1 MAAAET
7 EADAANVAQAES
19 GSQGSLKRFARQL
32 AESQHRV
39 TLLSVDHQSLDR
51 LDTQKAFLY
60 EAYTIFR
67 QQAQNLRLAGQAG
80 EWLLD
85 NYYVISS
92 ALRQVE
98 HDMPHHYYRQLPRA
112 VAGEWRGYPRIYL
125 LARDLLAGQSVHL
138 ELDWVQQ
145 FVTYYQEITPLT
157 MGELW
162 ALPTMLRFSIIEH
175 LIQALAPLTGQV
187 SAPLPDQADARDT
200 AADAAVPWCILGLR
214 ALETQNWKRFFEEVS
229 LVEQIL
235 SQDPAAVY
243 QEMDFDTRDSYR
255 KVVEK
260 LSRATSSDEVVVAS
274 QAISLAQQAKPGQEP
289 QAWSA
294 CTAHV
299 GYYLIDDGLPQLEG
313 ALAYRPPRLVLLRR
327 WWLQRHPTLLY
338 LGSVASLALLL
349 YLLLFTYLNHAGAS
363 PLAMLTTTLFVFIP
377 LLTVAVT
384 QASWLM
390 TLLVKPRV
398 LPKLDFAAGVP
409 ASCRTMVVMPTLLN
423 DAAEVDALLQQ
434 IELHYLRNQDPHI
447 TFALLTDFCDA
458 LQQQM
463 LQDEPLFFQVSQGIQ
478 RLNQRYGQPTDR
490 GPFYLFHRERLWN
503 AEEGFWMGWERKR
516 GKLEEFNQLLLGE
529 NSTTYTTQIG
539 HLAILPQIRYVV
551 TLDADTTLP
560 HGQARRLIGTLAHPL
575 NQARIDPH
583 RGTVTGGYTVLQPRV
598 EIKPTSANY
607 SSFSRIYCGQS
618 GLDLYSLAVSDM
630 YQDLFGEGIYMG
642 KGIYDVAAFSRCLTE
657 RVPENTL
664 LSHDLFEGVHGR
676 AGLVSDV
683 IVYEEYPP
691 SYQAH
696 ALRAHRWI
704 RGDWQLLPWLLPRV
718 PHVRVRKVRNRLR
731 LIDRWKIVDN
741 LRRSLLR
748 PTLMLLLIV
757 GWLWLPGSPLVWTSL
772 AVLSLASDL
781 FTTLSDRLVH
791 SLKGDVQFEAGQTI
805 QQPLWRW
812 LLGLVA
818 LPYEAMI
825 ASDAIIT
832 VIVRMFITRKRLLQ
846 WTTAAHTVRLLGK
859 NQSITIVWRQMWAAS
874 LLALALALLV
884 SLFNRAA
891 LPVAAPLLLAWLVGP
906 QIMSWISQPRQPA
919 GEPLTPGQQ
928 RQLHCLARR
937 TWFFFEQFIGP
948 EDHWL
953 APDHFQE
960 DPRGLVAHRTS
971 PTNIGL
977 MLLSTLAAYDM
988 GYIGLP
994 ELRVR
999 LQSTLENLE
1008 PLERYRGHF
1017 LNWYDT
1023 LTQIP
1028 LPPRYISTVDSGN
1041 LACCLVALR
1050 QGCLAVPDICLP
1062 RPQRQQGFL
1071 DTLAVLSETLE
1082 PLAVSAPAAVRAIQ
1096 QRLDQIAVQVQ
1107 AVGDDPRRWSSLLNQ
1122 LKEEVWPLVD
1132 QELAALLTGGQLELA
1147 TLHSVRVWSDR
1158 VRYQLFDMQRR
1169 VHMVMPWLAYIP
1181 DMPQLLQSP
1190 QADSEMTAAW
1200 QALVDILPFSRTPC
1214 RQFPAICHAAQQQ
1227 LAKLLPLLPAS
1238 PGEPELGKAARQWC
1252 AQFDQALADAAA
1264 EVTQL
1269 LNTFANMSQHLEQL
1283 IAEMNFTF
1291 LYNPERGVFHIGYN
1305 VDTETQ
1311 DANYYDLLASEARL
1325 ASLLAIAKGDVPERH
1340 WLCLGRPLTQA
1351 KGGLTLL
1358 SWSGT
1363 MFEYLMPS
1371 LLTQQQNE
1379 TLLNQ
1384 SIYSSIEHQIDYGR
1398 QKGVPWGNSESGYYR
1413 FDANMNYQYRAFGT
1427 PGLGFKRGLEDDLVV
1442 SPYASLL
1449 ALPFRPQAVMDNI
1462 ARLIEMK
1469 MVGDYG
1475 FYEAADFTPTR
1486 LALGQEWAII
1496 RSFMIHHQGMI
1507 MLSLVNTLCDK
1518 PMVRRFHSDPQVR
1531 SVELLLLERLPASAP
1546 EAGVFQEEVTLA
1558 RLEQPEISAVAWKV
1572 PATTAFPLAHY
1583 LANGR
1588 YGVLITNAGGGY
1600 SRWQE
1605 ADLTRWRA
1613 DTTRDDWGTWIYI
1626 QDMDSGQLWSATHQP
1641 IDSPGCQWE
1650 SFFAPHQ
1657 VDFHCTDRD
1666 ISSYLQIAVPPDDD
1680 MEVRRLRLTN
1690 HSRHRRRLALTSYG
1704 EVVLGEQNGDRRHPA
1719 FNKLFIESEYH
1730 PESHA
1735 LLFRRRPRAT
1745 SEKPL
1750 YLAHAV
1756 VTGRDRSIKVEF
1768 ESDRAHFLGRGG
1780 SPRLPA
1786 ALRPGGGLSGATGAV
1801 LDPIMCLRVSLEIEP
1816 HSTTEVTFLTLA
1828 GTSRQQLLS
1837 LVARYQRP
1845 GQIEGAFSQAL
1856 AQSELELRQLNL
1868 SSAELER
1875 FQQLFSLLT
1884 YPHAGLRPPPPK
1896 LAENRRGQSALWPY
1910 AISGD
1915 LPILLVS
1922 LATDEELDLLRELL
1936 QAHRY
1941 WRHRGLKIDLVVV
1954 NEQGTSYDQ
1963 ALHDQLHRLLRRM
1976 HGDNWLNRR
1985 GGIFIVQADQLSLA
1999 DKALF
2004 AAAARVTLRGQVG
2017 GLADQLA
2024 GVYHP
2029 PAWPPAFMSPRI
2041 SQLPEPTPSLDRP
2054 QPLLNDNGWGGF
2066 SADGR
2071 EYLIYLRPGDRTPAP
2086 WVNVISNPGFGFLV
2100 SETGSSFSWA
2110 LNSGENRLTPWHNDP
2125 VCDPSGEVLYIRDE
2139 ASGEVWSPTPQPLP
2153 MTAPYLARHGAG
2165 YTIFEHHSNG
2175 FKQKLRL
2182 FVDPE
2187 APVKL
2192 ISLRLEN
2199 CWNRPR
2205 MLSLIYYCEW
2215 VLGVNRDQT
2224 QQYLIP
2230 EYDSQVGVLL
2240 ARQPFQEEFGQRV
2253 AFLAASQKP
2262 DGLTADRTEFLGR
2275 LGDLASPAALQ
2286 RVGLTGQVVAGSDPC
2301 AALKLFVDLEAGEAK
2316 EIHFLLGQGAHR
2328 QEALALVQR
2337 FQDRAQL
2344 DAAWQ
2349 AAQVQWEN
2357 LLGVVQVETP
2367 DRQMDLMLNRWLPY
2381 QNLSCRIW
2389 GRSGFYQSSGA
2400 YGFRDQL
2407 QDVMAT
2413 LHAAPEV
2420 ARQQI
2425 LRAAGRQ
2432 FEAGDVLHWW
2442 HPPSGRGVRTRIS
2455 DDLLWLPYV
2464 TAEYLSSTQDEAI
2477 LQQPLSFLQG
2487 PALADEEEEQYGHYE
2502 AAAEPASLYEHCC
2515 RAIERANR
2523 RGAHGLPLMGAGDWN
2538 DGLNRVGI
2546 AGQGE
2551 SIWLGWFLYATLA
2564 RFVPICQRLGDE
2576 ERAQQYRWR
2585 MAKLRLAL
2593 EDHGWDGEW
2602 YLRAFYDDGR
2612 PLGSQQSREYRI
2624 SSIAQSWAVL
2634 SGASGGQRAQQ
2645 AINAL
2650 WQHLVRPAEQ
2660 LVLLFAPPFDQT
2672 SQDPGYIKGYPPGIR
2687 ENGGQYTHAATWAGW
2702 ACAWLGRG
2710 SDAHRLFQMLN
2721 PISHADSAAKAHRYR
2736 VEPYVVAADV
2746 YGISPHTGR
2755 GGWTWYTGSAGWL
2768 YRLGLEAILGV
2779 CRQGPVLRLDP
2790 CIPETWP
2797 TYHVHYRLGQAIYLI
2812 EVLNPERLN
2821 RGVKQVSLDG
2831 RPLPDGLIPLVDDG
2845 REHQVQVLLGR

>member
-1 MAAAET
+1 MAT
-7 EADAANVAQAES
+7 DEAKTDAVNVGQMEP
-19 GSQGSLKRFARQL
+19 GSRASLRSYARQL
-32 AESQHRV
+32 AEGQRQV
-39 TLLSVDHQSLDR
+39 TLLSIDRQSLDR
-51 LDTQKAFLY
+51 LDTQKAILY
-60 EAYTIFR
+60 QAYSTFR
-67 QQAQNLRLAGQAG
+67 HQAQDDHLAGHAG

-92 ALRQVE
+92 ALGQIE
-98 HDMPHHYYRQLPRA
+98 QDMPRHYYHQLPGLA
-112 VAGEWRGYPRIYL
+112 VGEWRGYPRIYL
-125 LARDLLAGQSVHL
+125 LARDLLAGQSIRL

-162 ALPTMLRFSIIEH
+162 ALPTMLRFGIIEK
-175 LIQALAPLTGQV
+175 LIQVLAPITGQV
-187 SAPLPDQADARDT
+187 GAPPPDQADAHGSSADT
-200 AADAAVPWCILGLR
+200 AVPWCILGLR
-214 ALETQNWKRFFEEVS
+214 ALEAQNWKRFFEEVS

-235 SQDPAAVY
+235 SQDPATVY
-243 QEMDFDTRDSYR
+243 QDMDFHTRDSYR

-260 LSRATSSDEVVVAS
+260 LSRATSWDEVAVAGH
-274 QAISLAQQAKPGQEP
+274 AISLARLVGPDREP
-289 QAWSA
+289 QARPAS
-294 CTAHV
+294 TTHV
-299 GYYLIDDGLPQLEG
+299 GYYLIDDGLPQLEH
-313 ALAYRPPRLVLLRR
+313 ALAFRLPLRVRLQR
-327 WWLQRHPTLLY
+327 WWLQGHPTLLY
-338 LGSVASLALLL
+338 LGSVVTIALLL
-349 YLLLFTYLNHAGAS
+349 GLLLFTYLNYVDSS
-363 PLAMLTTTLFVFIP
+363 PLAMLAAPLLLFIP
-377 LLTVAVT
+377 VLTVAVS

-390 TLLVKPRV
+390 TLLVKPHV
-398 LPKLDFAAGVP
+398 LPKMAFEAGVP

-423 DAAEVDALLQQ
+423 HAAEVDAMLQQ
-434 IELHYLRNQDPHI
+434 LELHYLRNQDPHI

-458 LQQQM
+458 PRQQM
-463 LQDEPLFFQVSQGIQ
+463 PEDELLFSQVSQGI
-478 RLNQRYGQPTDR
+478 RLLNQRYGRTADT

-516 GKLEEFNQLLLGE
+516 GKLEEFNRLLLGE
-529 NSTTYTTQIG
+529 DTTSYTAQIG
-539 HLAILPQIRYVV
+539 HMAVIPLIRYVI
-551 TLDADTTLP
+551 TLDADTILP
-560 HGQARRLIGTLAHPL
+560 HDQARRLIGTLAHPL
-575 NQARIDPH
+575 NRARFDPQ
-583 RGTVTGGYTVLQPRV
+583 RGVFTGGYTVLQPRV
-598 EIKPTSANY
+598 QIKPSSANY
-607 SSFSRIYCGQS
+607 STFSRIFSGQS
-618 GLDLYSLAVSDM
+618 GFDLYSLAVSDM

-642 KGIYDVAAFSRCLTE
+642 KGIYDVAAFSRCMAE

-664 LSHDLFEGVHGR
+664 LSHDLFEGLHGR
-676 AGLVSDV
+676 AGMVSDV

-696 ALRAHRWI
+696 ARRAHRWI

-718 PHVRVRKVRNRLR
+718 PHGETGRARNRLR

-748 PTLMLLLIV
+748 PALMLLLLA
-757 GWLWLPGSPLVWTSL
+757 GWLWLPGSPLVWTSV
-772 AVLSLASDL
+772 AVLTLAGDL
-781 FTTLSDRLVH
+781 FTTLIDRLVR
-791 SLKGDVQFEAGQTI
+791 SLMGDVQFEASQTI

-818 LPYEAMI
+818 LPYEALI

-846 WTTAAHTVRLLGK
+846 WTTAAHTVQLLGK
-859 NQSITIVWRQMWAAS
+859 NQSITIVWREMSATS
-874 LLALALALLV
+874 LLALVLAMLV
-884 SLFNRAA
+884 ILINPAA
-891 LPVAAPLLLAWLVGP
+891 LPAAAPLLLAWLAGP
-906 QIMSWISQPRQPA
+906 QIMLWISRPHQPSS
-919 GEPLTPGQQ
+919 EPLTQSQQ

-937 TWFFFEQFIGP
+937 TWFFFEQFVGP

-977 MLLSTLAAYDM
+977 MLLSTLAAFDL

-999 LQSTLENLE
+999 LQSTLQNLE
-1008 PLERYRGHF
+1008 PLERHRGHF

-1023 LTQIP
+1023 LTLAP

-1050 QGCLAVPDICLP
+1050 QGCLAAPDTCLP
-1062 RPQRQQGFL
+1062 RPQRRQGFL
-1071 DTLAVLSETLE
+1071 DTLAVLSEILA
-1082 PLAVSAPAAVRAIQ
+1082 PLAEYTPEAVSSF
-1096 QRLDQIAVQVQ
+1096 QRLLDHMAGQVQ

-1122 LKEEVWPLVD
+1122 LKEEAWPLVD
-1132 QELAALLTGGQLELA
+1132 QELVTLLMSGLLEPA
-1147 TLHSVRVWSDR
+1147 MLHSVRVWSER
-1158 VRYQLFDMQRR
+1158 VGNQLFDMQRK
-1169 VHMVMPWLAYIP
+1169 VHMVMPWLAFVP
-1181 DMPQLLQSP
+1181 EPPSLLQSP
-1190 QADSEMTAAW
+1190 IADPALAGAW
-1200 QALVDILPFSRTPC
+1200 QALVSGLPFTRTPC
-1214 RQFPAICHAAQQQ
+1214 REIPAICRTAQKQ
-1227 LAKLLPLLPAS
+1227 LDQLVAGLPDAQAT
-1238 PGEPELGKAARQWC
+1238 PELVEEARQWC
-1252 AQFDQALADAAA
+1252 AKFDQSLAAA
-1264 EVTQL
+1264 EAEVFQMLAAFADAGQL
-1269 LNTFANMSQHLEQL
+1269 IEQL
-1283 IAEMNFTF
+1283 IAEMDFAL
-1291 LYNPERGVFHIGYN
+1291 LYNPERSLFHIGYN
-1305 VDTETQ
+1305 VDTESK

-1340 WLCLGRPLTQA
+1340 WLCLGRPLTRA
-1351 KGGLTLL
+1351 EGGLTLL

-1371 LLTQQQNE
+1371 LLTRQYPE

-1384 SIYSSIEHQIDYGR
+1384 SIYSSIEHQIAYGR
-1398 QKGVPWGNSESGYYR
+1398 QKGVPWGISESGYYH

-1427 PGLGFKRGLEDDLVV
+1427 PGLGFKRGLEEDLVV

-1475 FYEAADFTPTR
+1475 FYEATDFTPAR
-1486 LALGQEWAII
+1486 LSLGQEWAVVH
-1496 RSFMIHHQGMI
+1496 SFMIHHQGMI
-1507 MLSLVNTLCDK
+1507 MLSLVNTLYDK
-1518 PMVRRFHSDPQVR
+1518 PMIRRFHSDPQVR
-1531 SVELLLLERLPASAP
+1531 SVELLLQERLPASAP
-1546 EAGVFQEEVTLA
+1546 LAGISQEEVTLA
-1558 RLEQPEISAVAWKV
+1558 RLEQPEISAISWAV
-1572 PATTAFPLAHY
+1572 PATTAHPLTHF

-1588 YGVLITNAGGGY
+1588 YGVLITNTGGGY

-1613 DTTRDDWGTWIYI
+1613 DTTCDDWGTWIYI
-1626 QDMDSGQLWSATHQP
+1626 QDLDNGQLWSATRQP
-1641 IDSPGCQWE
+1641 MDSPGCQWE
-1650 SFFAPHQ
+1650 SYFAPHQ
-1657 VDFHCTDRD
+1657 VDFHCAGPE
-1666 ISSYLQIAVPPDDD
+1666 ISSYLQITVPPDDD
-1680 MEVRRLRLTN
+1680 LEVRRVRLTN
-1690 HSRHRRRLALTSYG
+1690 HSRRQRRLVMTSYG

-1730 PESHA
+1730 PDSHT
-1735 LLFRRRPRAT
+1735 LLFHRRPRAAI
-1745 SEKPL
+1745 EKPL
-1750 YLAHAV
+1750 YLAHAAV
-1756 VTGRDRSIKVEF
+1756 VGSDRSIRVDY

-1780 SPRLPA
+1780 SPRQAA
-1786 ALRPGGGLSGATGAV
+1786 ALKPGGGELSGATGHV

-1828 GTSRQQLLS
+1828 GVSRQQLLS
-1837 LVARYQRP
+1837 LVARYKRP
-1845 GQIEGAFSQAL
+1845 GQVEGAFHRAL
-1856 AQSELELRQLNL
+1856 AHSELELRQLNL
-1868 SSAELER
+1868 SSADLER

-1884 YPHAGLRPPPPK
+1884 FPYAGLRSPQK
-1896 LAENRRGQSALWPY
+1896 LAENRLGQSTLWPY

-1922 LATDEELDLLRELL
+1922 LASDEELGLLRELL

-1941 WRHRGLKIDLVVV
+1941 WRHRGLKIDLVVL
-1954 NEQGTSYDQ
+1954 NGQGTSYDQ
-1963 ALHDQLHRLLRRM
+1963 DLQDKLHRLLRRM
-1976 HGDNWLNRR
+1976 HADNWLNRR
-1985 GGIFIVQADQLSLA
+1985 GGIFVVQADRLNSG
-1999 DKALF
+1999 DEALF
-2004 AAAARVTLRGQVG
+2004 AAAARVVLRGQAG
-2017 GLADQLA
+2017 SLGQQLA
-2024 GVYHP
+2024 NMNQP
-2029 PAWPPAFMSPRI
+2029 PARPPAFVPPRI
-2041 SQLPEPTPSLDRP
+2041 SRPPEPTPPLERP
-2054 QPLLNDNGWGGF
+2054 APLLSDNGWGGF
-2066 SADGR
+2066 STDGR
-2071 EYLIYLRPGDRTPAP
+2071 EYLIYLRPGEWTPAP

-2125 VCDPSGEVLYIRDE
+2125 VRDPSGEALYLHDE
-2139 ASGEVWSPTPQPLP
+2139 ASGEVWSPAPQPVP
-2153 MTAPYLARHGAG
+2153 AAAPYLVRHGAG
-2165 YTIFEHHSNG
+2165 YTIFEHHSHG
-2175 FKQKLRL
+2175 LKQKLRL

-2199 CWNRPR
+2199 SWNRPR
-2205 MLSLIYYCEW
+2205 ALAVTYYCEW

-2230 EYDSQVGVLL
+2230 EYDNQMGALL
-2240 ARQPFQEEFGQRV
+2240 ARQPFQEEFRQRV
-2253 AFLAASQKP
+2253 AFLAASQIP

-2275 LGDLASPAALQ
+2275 LGDLTSPAALQ
-2286 RVGLTGQVVAGSDPC
+2286 RVGLSGQVFAGSDPC
-2301 AALKLFVDLEAGEAK
+2301 AALQLFVDLEAGEAK
-2316 EIHFLLGQGAHR
+2316 EVHFLLGQGAQR
-2328 QEALALVQR
+2328 REALALVKR
-2337 FQDRAQL
+2337 FQDRAQV
-2344 DAAWQ
+2344 DASWQ
-2349 AAQVQWEN
+2349 AVQAQWEN
-2357 LLGVVQVETP
+2357 ILGAVQVETP
-2367 DRQMDLMLNRWLPY
+2367 DRQMDLMLNRWLLY

-2407 QDVMAT
+2407 QDVMAM

-2420 ARQQI
+2420 ARKQI

-2464 TAEYLSSTQDEAI
+2464 TAEYLSRTQDEEI
-2477 LQQPLSFLQG
+2477 LHQSIPFLQG
-2487 PALADEEEEQYGHYE
+2487 PALADEEEERYGQYD

-2515 RAIERANR
+2515 RAIERANI
-2523 RGAHGLPLMGAGDWN
+2523 RGDHGLPLMGAGDWN

-2546 AGQGE
+2546 AGRGE

-2564 RFVPICQRLGDE
+2564 RFVPICQRLGDK
-2576 ERAQQYRWR
+2576 ERAEQYRQR
-2585 MAKLRLAL
+2585 MVQLGLAL

-2602 YLRAFYDDGR
+2602 YLRAFYDDGL

-2634 SGASGGQRAQQ
+2634 SGASSGQRAQQ

-2721 PISHADSAAKAHRYR
+2721 PISHADAAAKAQRYR

-2746 YGISPHTGR
+2746 YGVHPHTGR
-2755 GGWTWYTGSAGWL
+2755 GGWTWYTGSAGWF

-2779 CRQGPVLRLDP
+2779 CRLGPALRLDP

-2797 TYHVHYRLGQAIYLI
+2797 AFRVNYRTGQATYQID
-2812 EVLNPERLN
+2812 VSNPERLN

-2831 RPLPDGLIPLVDDG
+2831 RLLPDGLIPLVDDG
-2845 REHQVQVLLGR
+2845 REHRVQVLLGR